1 MTGEAKRC
9 TGVMEYWS
17 NGFRINAGLGT
28 KFEFR
33 IPFTQHSITPILH
46 YSNYP
51 LTYSANAARQ
61 SRIGRQPTQDNRSER
76 ALNSFANCVFAA
88 RATAI

>member
-1 MTGEAKRC
+1 MAGEANWS

-51 LTYSANAARQ
+51 LTYAASAARQ
-61 SRIGRQPTQDNRSER
+61 SRIGVKPSSSETRQRSG
-76 ALNSFANCVFAA
+76 V
-88 RATAI
+88 

>member
-51 LTYSANAARQ
+51 LRYAANAARHP
-61 SRIGRQPTQDNRSER
+61 RIG
-76 ALNSFANCVFAA
+76 ANPNCSDSKQRNGV
-88 RATAI
+88 